1 MTGLLV
7 TFEGPEGAGKTTQ
20 IQLLAGYLAQQS
32 LPVEVVREPGGT
44 SLGEKIRDLLLE
56 PGQEICPGAEVYLY
70 AAARAQLVANVI
82 KPLLDKG
89 KIVLCDRFVDASIA
103 YQGWGRGLEPQ
114 GVRDANA
121 LALDGTWPDLTVLL
135 DIAPEEGIRRVMDR
149 RAGLDRIEQEDLSFH
164 QAVRRGYIELAVD
177 EPARFL
183 VVDAAMPRKEVS
195 QHIFT
200 RTAALLA
207 EKGFELRSEV

>member
-20 IQLLAGYLAQQS
+20 IQWLAGYLAQQV

-44 SLGEKIRDLLLE
+44 SLGEKIRKLLLE

-70 AAARAQLVANVI
+70 AAARAQLVAKVI

-89 KIVLCDRFVDASIA
+89 SIVLCDRFADASIA
-103 YQGWGRGLEPQ
+103 YQGWGRGLGPQ
-114 GVRDANA
+114 EVREANA
-121 LALDGTWPDLTVLL
+121 LALNGTWPDLTVLL
-135 DIAPEEGIRRVMDR
+135 DIVPEEGLRRVMDR

-164 QAVRRGYIELAVD
+164 RAVRQGYLELAAS

-183 VVDAAMPRKEVS
+183 VVDAALAREEIS
-195 QHIFT
+195 QQILN
-200 RTAALLA
+200 RIAALLA
-207 EKGFELRSEV
+207 QKGFELRGDA